1 MVDEKKGHVKITVEI
16 ELNEAL
22 MEIMKE
28 GIKEM
33 PQMGRGMMRRMMQG
47 RNRESE

>member
-1 MVDEKKGHVKITVEI
+1 MVEEKKGQVKITLEI

-33 PQMGRGMMRRMMQG
+33 PQMGRSIARRVMQG
-47 RNRESE
+47 RNKESE

>member
-1 MVDEKKGHVKITVEI
+1 MVEEKKGHAKITVEI

-22 MEIMKE
+22 MDIIKE
-28 GIKEM
+28 GMKDM
-33 PQMGRGMMRRMMQG
+33 PQMGRGMMRRMMPG